1 MSCRNRGG
9 GLPESFLSGM
19 QKQQTK
25 TLVGLARCPHWG
37 PARRNTAS
45 SNGHW
50 GSGGTMG
57 TRLDTKYPRMLKL
70 GPKRS
75 NSDRHFPQKREK
87 RLNILPER
95 KLCSWG
101 PHRRGDRRRI
111 LPGSELGKWGRR
123 WRSSGASPPPPP
135 HQSPP
140 RGSHPP
146 LLEAQHSE
154 PDILGVL
161 PLPGNGSTGRMA
173 PPDIGRSRNF
183 PLELM
188 LTMTSPC
195 TGRNLGLGIISD
207 LK

>member
-1 MSCRNRGG
+1 MGPRSGERGFVEWPLG
-9 GLPESFLSGM
+9 VRGDHGYTPGHKISKDAQTWAQEVKFGQTLPAKE
-19 QKQQTK
+19 
-25 TLVGLARCPHWG
+25 R
-37 PARRNTAS
+37 
-45 SNGHW
+45 
-50 GSGGTMG
+50 
-57 TRLDTKYPRMLKL
+57 
-70 GPKRS
+70 
-75 NSDRHFPQKREK
+75 K
-87 RLNILPER
+87 RLKILPER

-111 LPGSELGKWGRR
+111 LPGPELGKWGRR

-154 PDILGVL
+154 PDILGAL
-161 PLPGNGSTGRMA
+161 PLPGNGSTGRRA

-183 PLELM
+183 PLEQM

>member
-9 GLPESFLSGM
+9 VFRDLFS
-19 QKQQTK
+19 
-25 TLVGLARCPHWG
+25 AACR
-37 PARRNTAS
+37 S
-45 SNGHW
+45 SRLRPWWDLRGALI
-50 GSGGTMG
+50 GG
-57 TRLDTKYPRMLKL
+57 TRLRRMAIGGPGGPWVHAWTQNIQGCSNL
-70 GPKRS
+70 GPRGQIRTDTS
-75 NSDRHFPQKREK
+75 RKREK
-87 RLNILPER
+87 KMLKILPER

-111 LPGSELGKWGRR
+111 VLGPELGKWGRR

-154 PDILGVL
+154 PDILGAL
-161 PLPGNGSTGRMA
+161 PLPGNGSTGRRA